1 MKDKERERKY
11 DLSEG
16 KMTGFFD
23 QDTTFSGDLSF
34 KGSFRIDGNFKGK
47 IDSDSMLI
55 IGDTG
60 TVEAEVKIGYL
71 IINGEFKGNIQAAD
85 KVEIHEHGRVTGT
98 INSPKLQVEEGAYL
112 EVTCHTSG
120 RPASPM
126 PEFKDKDKDK
136 E

>member
-1 MKDKERERKY
+1 MKDKDKERKH
-11 DLSEG
+11 DVSEG

-23 QDTTFSGDLSF
+23 QDTLFSGDLSF

-60 TVEAEVKIGYL
+60 SVEAEIKIGYL
-71 IINGEFKGNIQAAD
+71 IINGEFKGNIQASD

-98 INSPKLQVEEGAYL
+98 INAPQLQVEEGAYL
-112 EVTCHTSG
+112 EVTCHTTG
-120 RPASPM
+120 RPTGHGS
-126 PEFKDKDKDK
+126 ELKD
-136 E
+136 

>member
-1 MKDKERERKY
+1 MKDKGSERKY

-23 QDTTFSGDLSF
+23 QDTHFSGDLSF

-60 TVEAEVKIGYL
+60 SVEAEIKIGYI
-71 IINGEFKGNIQAAD
+71 IINGEFKGNIQASE

-98 INSPKLQVEEGAYL
+98 IAAPQLQVEEGAYL
-112 EVTCHTSG
+112 EVTCHTTG
-120 RPASPM
+120 RPSSG
-126 PEFKDKDKDK
+126 PESR

>member
-1 MKDKERERKY
+1 MKEKEKERKY
-11 DLSEG
+11 DISEG

-23 QDTTFSGDLSF
+23 QDTSFNGDLTF

-47 IDSDSMLI
+47 IDSESMLI

-60 TVEAEVKIGYL
+60 SVEAEIKIGYV

-98 INSPKLQVEEGAYL
+98 ITAPKLQVEDGAYL
-112 EVTCHTSG
+112 EVTCHTTG
-120 RPASPM
+120 RPANS
-126 PEFKDKDKDK
+126 D
-136 E
+136 

>member
-1 MKDKERERKY
+1 MKDKDKERKY

-23 QDTTFSGDLSF
+23 QDTFFHGDLSF

-60 TVEAEVKIGYL
+60 NVEAEIKIGYL
-71 IINGEFKGNIQAAD
+71 IINGEFKGNIQASE

-98 INSPKLQVEEGAYL
+98 INSPKMQVEDGAYL
-112 EVTCHTSG
+112 EVTCHTTGKPSG
-120 RPASPM
+120 SSS
-126 PEFKDKDKDK
+126 DL
-136 E
+136 

>member
-1 MKDKERERKY
+1 MKDKDRERKH

-23 QDTTFSGDLSF
+23 QDSFFHGDLTF

-55 IGDTG
+55 IGDTAS
-60 TVEAEVKIGYL
+60 VEAEIKIGYL
-71 IINGEFKGNIQAAD
+71 IINGEFKGNVQASD

-98 INSPKLQVEEGAYL
+98 INSPKLQVEDGAYL
-112 EVTCHTSG
+112 EVTCHTTG
-120 RPASPM
+120 RPSGSGT
-126 PEFKDKDKDK
+126 EL
-136 E
+136 

>member
-1 MKDKERERKY
+1 MKEKEKERKY
-11 DLSEG
+11 DVSEG

-23 QDTTFSGDLSF
+23 QDTLFSGELSF

-60 TVEAEVKIGYL
+60 SVEAEIKIGYI
-71 IINGEFKGNIQAAD
+71 IINGEFKGNIQASD

-98 INSPKLQVEEGAYL
+98 INAPQLQVEEGAYL
-112 EVTCHTSG
+112 EVTCHTTG
-120 RPASPM
+120 RPMAHGA
-126 PEFKDKDKDK
+126 EGK

>member
-1 MKDKERERKY
+1 MKDKERKY

-23 QDTTFSGDLSF
+23 QDSFFHGDLTF

-55 IGDTG
+55 IGDTAN
-60 TVEAEVKIGYL
+60 VEAEIKIGYI
-71 IINGEFKGNIQAAD
+71 IINGEFKGNVQATD

-98 INSPKLQVEEGAYL
+98 INSPKLQVEDGAYL
-112 EVTCHTSG
+112 EVTCHTTG
-120 RPASPM
+120 RPSGSGS
-126 PEFKDKDKDK
+126 DV
-136 E
+136 

>member
-1 MKDKERERKY
+1 MKDKDKERKY

-23 QDTTFSGDLSF
+23 QDTFFHGDLSF

-60 TVEAEVKIGYL
+60 NVEAEIKIGYV
-71 IINGEFKGNIQAAD
+71 IINGEFKGNIQASE

-98 INSPKLQVEEGAYL
+98 INSPKMQVEDGAYL
-112 EVTCHTSG
+112 EVTCHTTGKPSG
-120 RPASPM
+120 SSS
-126 PEFKDKDKDK
+126 DL
-136 E
+136 

>member
-1 MKDKERERKY
+1 MKDKDKERKY

-23 QDTTFSGDLSF
+23 QDPFFHGDLSC
-34 KGSFRIDGNFKGK
+34 KGSLRIDGNFKGK

-60 TVEAEVKIGYL
+60 NVEAEIKIGYL
-71 IINGEFKGNIQAAD
+71 IINGEFKGNIQASE

-98 INSPKLQVEEGAYL
+98 INSPKMQVEDGAYL
-112 EVTCHTSG
+112 EVTC
-120 RPASPM
+120 
-126 PEFKDKDKDK
+126 
-136 E
+136 

>member
-1 MKDKERERKY
+1 MKEKDRERKH

-23 QDTTFSGDLSF
+23 QDSFFHGDLTF

-60 TVEAEVKIGYL
+60 IVEAEIKIGYL
-71 IINGEFKGNIQAAD
+71 IINGEFKGNVQASD

-98 INSPKLQVEEGAYL
+98 INSPKLQVEDGAYL
-112 EVTCHTSG
+112 EVTCHTTG
-120 RPASPM
+120 RPSGSGT
-126 PEFKDKDKDK
+126 EL
-136 E
+136 

>member
-1 MKDKERERKY
+1 MKDKERKY

-23 QDTTFSGDLSF
+23 QDTLFSGDLSF

-47 IDSDSMLI
+47 IESDSMLI

-60 TVEAEVKIGYL
+60 SVDAEVKIGYI
-71 IINGEFKGNIQAAD
+71 IINGEFKGNIQASE

-98 INSPKLQVEEGAYL
+98 ISAPQLQVEEGAYL
-112 EVTCHTSG
+112 EVTCHTTG
-120 RPASPM
+120 RTSNPGPD
-126 PEFKDKDKDK
+126 FK

>member
-1 MKDKERERKY
+1 MKEKEKERKH
-11 DLSEG
+11 DVSEG

-23 QDTTFSGDLSF
+23 QDTSFNGDLSF

-60 TVEAEVKIGYL
+60 SVEAEVKVGYL

-98 INSPKLQVEEGAYL
+98 ITAPKLQVEDGAYL
-112 EVTCHTSG
+112 EVTCHTTG
-120 RPASPM
+120 RPTSS
-126 PEFKDKDKDK
+126 D
-136 E
+136 

>member
-1 MKDKERERKY
+1 MKDKDHKH

-23 QDTTFSGDLSF
+23 QDTSFSGDLVF

-47 IDSDSMLI
+47 VDSDSMLI

-60 TVEAEVKIGYL
+60 SVEAEIKIGYI
-71 IINGEFKGNIQAAD
+71 IINGEFKGSIQATD

-98 INSPKLQVEEGAYL
+98 ITAPKLQVEDGAYL
-112 EVTCHTSG
+112 EVTCHTTG
-120 RPASPM
+120 RPSG
-126 PEFKDKDKDK
+126 D
-136 E
+136 

>member
-1 MKDKERERKY
+1 MKDKDKERKY

-23 QDTTFSGDLSF
+23 QDTFFHGDLSF

-47 IDSDSMLI
+47 IDSESMLI

-60 TVEAEVKIGYL
+60 NVEAEIKIGYV
-71 IINGEFKGNIQAAD
+71 IINGEFKGNIQASE

-98 INSPKLQVEEGAYL
+98 INSPKMQVEDGAYL
-112 EVTCHTSG
+112 EVTCHTTGKPSG
-120 RPASPM
+120 SSS
-126 PEFKDKDKDK
+126 DL
-136 E
+136 